1 MKIKRSSSANVC
13 ECDMTPMIDMVFQ
26 LIIFFMLVMNI
37 EQAQAD
43 ERVKLPSDPL
53 ASPRAEVRKSEVV
66 INIGF
71 VRNPDGTTVGE
82 PGVMVAGID
91 VPVPV
96 MTYATSLLPQE
107 AAIAKARG
115 GVEEVQKTNVAI
127 RADSEVPTGLIQ
139 ELIKAGQENGFSKFT
154 MKAKAGEE

>member
-1 MKIKRSSSANVC
+1 MRIKRADAAVA

-53 ASPRAEVRKSEVV
+53 AQPRSEVRKSEVV

-71 VRNPDGTTVGE
+71 RRNPDGTTIGD
-82 PGVMVAGID
+82 PIVMVQGD
-91 VPVPV
+91 EYDV
-96 MTYATSLLPQE
+96 MTYAKTVLPQE

-115 GVEEVQKTNVAI
+115 GAEEVAGTNVAI

-154 MKAKAGEE
+154 MKAKSGDEE

>member
-1 MKIKRSSSANVC
+1 MRIKRSNPAIA

-53 ASPRAEVRKSEVV
+53 AQPRAEVRKSEVV
-66 INIGF
+66 INIGYH
-71 VRNPDGTTVGE
+71 RNPDGTTIGE
-82 PGVMVAGID
+82 PLVMVQGAD
-91 VPVPV
+91 VDV
-96 MTYATSLLPQE
+96 MTYAKAMLPQE
-107 AAIAKARG
+107 AAFAKARG
-115 GVEEVQKTNVAI
+115 GEEELVNTNVSI
-127 RADSEVPTGLIQ
+127 RADSEVPTGMIQ

-154 MKAKAGEE
+154 MKAKSGDE